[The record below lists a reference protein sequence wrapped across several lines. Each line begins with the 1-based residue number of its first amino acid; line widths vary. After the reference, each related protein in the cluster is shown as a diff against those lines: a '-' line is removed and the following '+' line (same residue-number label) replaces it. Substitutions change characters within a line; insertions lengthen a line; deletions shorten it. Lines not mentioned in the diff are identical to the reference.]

1 MILLSLRFT
10 LNLANEILAS
20 HGRFPLLPCLLA
32 GIFCLIIE
40 LPHSRLDI
48 LGADGGVRRIVPILA
63 ERAMSVAIVFD
74 VV

>member
-1 MILLSLRFT
+1 M
-10 LNLANEILAS
+10 LNLADEILAS

-48 LGADGGVRRIVPILA
+48 LGTDGRVRRVVPVLA
-63 ERAMSVAIVFD
+63 ERAMPHAVVFD